1 MLAFIATPTFEFLAR
16 QYAVRASWTL
26 PERKRRA
33 LVAEFKQQKLGLLLS
48 PRHFPTDDLEKG
60 KRPE

>member
-1 MLAFIATPTFEFLAR
+1 MLALIATPTFEFLAR
-16 QYAVRASWTL
+16 QYAVPASWTI

-33 LVAEFKQQKLGLLLS
+33 LVAEIKQQKLGLLSLRNFS
-48 PRHFPTDDLEKG
+48 TEDLGKK